1 MSFIPENKHVIT
13 ISKVREMSPLVLA
26 YIGDAVHSL
35 YSREKFALSTTY
47 KPNKLHLL
55 VSNEVKAKA
64 QAEKVE
70 ALMEKL
76 TQEEKDIFMRA
87 RNTHVNSIAKNAS
100 KGEYL
105 EATGFEAVIGYLYL
119 TGQNE
124 RLEELLG
131 DESN

>member
-64 QAEKVE
+64 QAERIE
-70 ALMEKL
+70 ALMDKL

-124 RLEELLG
+124 RLEELLSN
-131 DESN
+131 ESN

>member
-1 MSFIPENKHVIT
+1 MSFIPENKHIIT

-64 QAEKVE
+64 QAEKIE

-105 EATGFEAVIGYLYL
+105 EATGL
-119 TGQNE
+119 Q
-124 RLEELLG
+124 
-131 DESN
+131 

>member
-1 MSFIPENKHVIT
+1 MSFIPENKNIIT
-13 ISKVREMSPLVLA
+13 INKVREMSPLVLA

-47 KPNKLHLL
+47 KPNKLHIL

-64 QAEKVE
+64 QAQKLESI
-70 ALMEKL
+70 LDKL
-76 TQEEKDIFMRA
+76 TEEEKEIYMRA

-105 EATGFEAVIGYLYL
+105 EATGFEALVGYLYL
-119 TGQNE
+119 TGQNA
-124 RLEELLG
+124 RLEELLQ

>member
-1 MSFIPENKHVIT
+1 MSFIPENKQIIT

-35 YSREKFALSTTY
+35 YAREKYALSTTY
-47 KPNKLHLL
+47 KPNKLHIL

-64 QAEKVE
+64 QAQKIESI
-70 ALMEKL
+70 LEKL

-119 TGQNE
+119 TGQQE
-124 RLEELLG
+124 RLEELFS
-131 DESN
+131 DEQN

>member
-124 RLEELLG
+124 RLEELLV

>member
-1 MSFIPENKHVIT
+1 MSYIPENKNIIT
-13 ISKVREMSPLVLA
+13 INKVREMSPLVLA

-35 YSREKFALSTTY
+35 YSREKYALSTTY
-47 KPNKLHLL
+47 KPNKLHVL

-64 QAEKVE
+64 QSEKVE
-70 ALMEKL
+70 ALMDKL

-87 RNTHVNSIAKNAS
+87 RNTHVNTIAKNAS

-119 TGQNE
+119 TGQQD
-124 RLEELLG
+124 RLEEILS
-131 DESN
+131 DENN

>member
-1 MSFIPENKHVIT
+1 MSFIPKNQEIIT

-35 YSREKFALSTTY
+35 YSREKYALSTTY
-47 KPNKLHLL
+47 KPNKLHVL

-64 QAEKVE
+64 QAEKIE
-70 ALMEKL
+70 ALMDKL
-76 TQEEKDIFMRA
+76 TEEEKEIFMRA
-87 RNTHVNSIAKNAS
+87 RNTHVNTIAKNAS

-119 TGQNE
+119 TGQQQ
-124 RLEELLG
+124 RLEEILT
-131 DESN
+131 DEKD